1 MEEEGGKERGDD
13 GEEGK
18 KSYFKELRTRWEN
31 DQHYNQGS
39 QPLWLDNR
47 CE

>member
-18 KSYFKELRTRWEN
+18 KSYFKELRTRREKERESKS
-31 DQHYNQGS
+31 GK
-39 QPLWLDNR
+39 
-47 CE
+47 